1 MMQCGLGFYSTESD
15 KAPGNYGLLDQTLA
29 LKWVRDHIHH
39 FGGNPESVTIFGES
53 AGGASVH
60 YHILSP
66 HSKGIKRNK
75 RSRGEIFMILNC
87 RIVPQGD
94 CAIRNKSVFMGH
106 VRNNVQAI
114 IFARRKNQLPTRFA
128 GRTAGM
134 SKEQK
139 GGRTCCHP

>member
-1 MMQCGLGFYSTESD
+1 MVRCVLGFYSTESD

-66 HSKGIKRNK
+66 HSKGIKRNRRTRK
-75 RSRGEIFMILNC
+75 TSFHDFAL
-87 RIVPQGD
+87 QD
-94 CAIRNKSVFMGH
+94 CSTGPLPNQEQVCVHGPCPKQCPSNHFCSPKEPTAYKIH
-106 VRNNVQAI
+106 
-114 IFARRKNQLPTRFA
+114 RKN
-128 GRTAGM
+128 
-134 SKEQK
+134 SWNV
-139 GGRTCCHP
+139 